1 MTGAPSPDQLLA
13 AARTGDRVALA
24 RLLSAVE
31 NDAPGARV
39 VAAST
44 WTSSRAYSVGV
55 TGAPGAGKSTLTDRL
70 LAAALDQLG
79 AGKERAPVAQLGVLC
94 VDPTSPRSGG
104 AILGD
109 RVRMQDH
116 ALDPRVFIRSLASR
130 GHLGGLSVAVPDA
143 LAVLGAV
150 GFELVF
156 VETVGVGQV
165 ELEVA
170 ATTDLTVVVVTP
182 GWGDALQA
190 AKAGLLEVADVFVV
204 NKADRPGAAEARRD
218 LDQMLDL
225 GTGRDDG
232 WRPPIVDTVATE
244 GTGTAELLA
253 AIDAFRSHERGERAA
268 ARRYDRATR
277 LLRRLVA
284 ARLARSIDDVV
295 ASRGFEVAVVGVA
308 AGDVDPYSALDAL
321 LAS

>member
-1 MTGAPSPDQLLA
+1 MTGGDAPDQLLA

-31 NDAPGARV
+31 NDAPGARG
-39 VAAST
+39 VAATT

-70 LAAALDQLG
+70 ISASLG
-79 AGKERAPVAQLGVLC
+79 RVDRSGVHAPVAQLGVLC

-116 ALDPRVFIRSLASR
+116 ALDPRVFIRSFASR

-170 ATTDLTVVVVTP
+170 ATADVTVVVVTP

-232 WRPPIVDTVATE
+232 WRPPVVDTVATE
-244 GTGTAELLA
+244 DAGTTELLG
-253 AIDAFRSHERGERAA
+253 AIDAFRAHERGARAT
-268 ARRYDRATR
+268 ARRHERATR
-277 LLRRLVA
+277 LLSRLVA
-284 ARLARSIDDVV
+284 ARLARSVDDVV
-295 ASRGFEVAVVGVA
+295 ASKGFDEAVHQVAH
-308 AGDVDPYSALDAL
+308 GDVDPYSAVDAL

>member
-1 MTGAPSPDQLLA
+1 VTGVDAPDQLLA
-13 AARTGDRVALA
+13 TARTGDRVALA

-31 NDAPGARV
+31 NDAPGARG
-39 VAAST
+39 VAAET
-44 WTSSRAYSVGV
+44 WTAPRAYSIGV

-70 LAAALDQLG
+70 IG
-79 AGKERAPVAQLGVLC
+79 ASLRRVGTEGQHAPVAHLGVLC

-104 AILGD
+104 ALLGD

-130 GHLGGLSVAVPDA
+130 GHLGGLSLAVPDA
-143 LAVLGAV
+143 LAVLGAA

-170 ATTDLTVVVVTP
+170 ATADATIVVVTP

-190 AKAGLLEVADVFVV
+190 AKAGILEVADVFVV
-204 NKADRPGAAEARRD
+204 NKADRPGAAEARQD
-218 LDQMLDL
+218 LEQMLHL

-232 WRPPIVDTVATE
+232 WRPPIVETVATE
-244 GTGTAELLA
+244 DLGTAELLE
-253 AIDAFRSHERGERAA
+253 AIEAFRAHERGERG
-268 ARRYDRATR
+268 ARRRLDRATR
-277 LLRRLVA
+277 LLERLVA
-284 ARLARSIDDVV
+284 ARLSRSIDDVV
-295 ASRGFEVAVVGVA
+295 ASMAFDEAAQRVAC
-308 AGDVDPYSALDAL
+308 GDVDPYSAVDGL
-321 LAS
+321 LRS

>member
-1 MTGAPSPDQLLA
+1 VTGVDAPDRLLA

-31 NDAPGARV
+31 NDAPAAREI
-39 VAAST
+39 ASAT
-44 WTSSRAYSVGV
+44 WTAPRAYSVGV
-55 TGAPGAGKSTLTDRL
+55 TGAPGAGKSTLVDRL
-70 LAAALDQLG
+70 ITTSLERFVPDGATAAVD
-79 AGKERAPVAQLGVLC
+79 QLGVLC
-94 VDPTSPRSGG
+94 VDPSSPRSGG

-143 LAVLGAV
+143 LAALGAA
-150 GFELVF
+150 GFDLVF

-170 ATTDLTVVVVTP
+170 ATADVTVVVVTP
-182 GWGDALQA
+182 GWGDAIQA

-218 LDQMLDL
+218 LSAMLDL
-225 GTGRDDG
+225 GTSHDDG

-244 GTGTAELLA
+244 GTGTGELLD
-253 AIDAFRSHERGERAA
+253 AIDAFRDHGRAGGD
-268 ARRYDRATR
+268 ARRRLDRSAR
-277 LLRRLVA
+277 LLRQLVA
-284 ARLARSIDDVV
+284 ARLARSVDELVSK
-295 ASRGFEVAVVGVA
+295 ASFDAAAREVAEGE
-308 AGDVDPYSALDAL
+308 VDPYAAVDAL
-321 LAS
+321 LAT

>member
-1 MTGAPSPDQLLA
+1 VTGGEAPAQLLA
-13 AARTGDRVALA
+13 TARTGDRVALA

-31 NDAPGARV
+31 NDAPGARG
-39 VAAST
+39 VAAVT
-44 WTSSRAYSVGV
+44 WTTSRAYAVGV

-70 LAAALDQLG
+70 IGASLGRAGSDGQPAA
-79 AGKERAPVAQLGVLC
+79 VAQLGVLC

-170 ATTDLTVVVVTP
+170 ATADATVVVVTP

-190 AKAGLLEVADVFVV
+190 AKAGILEVADIFVV
-204 NKADRPGAAEARRD
+204 NKADRPGAAEARQD
-218 LDQMLDL
+218 LDQMLNL

-244 GTGTAELLA
+244 DLGTSELLD
-253 AIDAFRSHERGERAA
+253 AIDAFRAHERGERAA
-268 ARRYDRATR
+268 KRRLDRAGR
-277 LLRRLVA
+277 LLQRLVA
-284 ARLARSIDDVV
+284 ARLSRSIDDVV
-295 ASRGFEVAVVGVA
+295 GSTAFGEAARQVAC
-308 AGDVDPYSALDAL
+308 GDVDPYSAVDGL
-321 LAS
+321 LAP

>member
-1 MTGAPSPDQLLA
+1 M
-13 AARTGDRVALA
+13 
-24 RLLSAVE
+24 
-31 NDAPGARV
+31 
-39 VAAST
+39 
-44 WTSSRAYSVGV
+44 
-55 TGAPGAGKSTLTDRL
+55 
-70 LAAALDQLG
+70 
-79 AGKERAPVAQLGVLC
+79 
-94 VDPTSPRSGG
+94 
-104 AILGD
+104 
-109 RVRMQDH
+109 
-116 ALDPRVFIRSLASR
+116 FIRSLASR

-150 GFELVF
+150 GFELVL

-170 ATTDLTVVVVTP
+170 ATADLTVVVVTP